1 MKRVFKDTG
10 RSINNIDILDIEPVD
25 LNWSPKGS
33 SDDSSDESSGMPP
46 RVPNPP
52 VDQGSGEDSSYDPS
66 NMGYSSSQDDSYN
79 PDSSGSDS
87 SGSDSNSPED
97 MDGTSSS
104 DQTDKSN
111 PVGSGS
117 KDSDTSGQSGES
129 DTDDSGDSG
138 SEDSGGSDSGE
149 HTGQDGSNAE
159 DTSSGNGGSGGSEDT
174 NKGTSPSHS
183 ESGGDNSNNSSS
195 KEEYNGTSTNSSSR
209 DNLEDLLKEQESSGK
224 SLMES
229 MLEDIENNK
238 SEVESS
244 MNSKMTRDYSEDNK
258 KSSSNSQDK
267 SSESSIA
274 KGMVGKAV
282 KNSEDADDISYSSK
296 SLKEERDSLL
306 SASGAGSL
314 TSLFNSNIKSDW
326 KSKLDSLFDK
336 ASGYDV
342 VMNPNMINK
351 RIEGAPPGREDI
363 ASKFNSFVIAVDVSG
378 SMGSGKFKQVI
389 SHIDTMLKARNLSS
403 VRFYL
408 VAWGPYP
415 ESDVIDSIK
424 VTKGR
429 QVRTTLLSDRTYT
442 RASGGTAIYPL
453 FNALATKVRNP
464 DAIFILTDGDLHTS
478 FHRSEIGESYIK
490 RHHSKIIWCLTHG
503 STLNRGVS
511 EVDSRVKKERR
522 YIIFHGK

>member
-10 RSINNIDILDIEPVD
+10 RSISNIDILDIEPVD

-33 SDDSSDESSGMPP
+33 SDDSSGESSGMPP

-52 VDQGSGEDSSYDPS
+52 VDQGSSEDSSYDPS
-66 NMGYSSSQDDSYN
+66 NTGYNSSQDDSYN
-79 PDSSGSDS
+79 PDSN
-87 SGSDSNSPED
+87 GSDSNSPED
-97 MDGTSSS
+97 KGDTSSG
-104 DQTDKSN
+104 DQTDKSS
-111 PVGSGS
+111 PIGSDS

-129 DTDDSGDSG
+129 DTADSGDSG
-138 SEDSGGSDSGE
+138 SEDSGSSGSGE
-149 HTGQDGSNAE
+149 QTGDSGSNAE
-159 DTSSGNGGSGGSEDT
+159 DTSSDNNGSGSSKDT
-174 NKGTSPSHS
+174 NKGTSHS
-183 ESGGDNSNNSSS
+183 YRESGGDNSNNSSS
-195 KEEYNGTSTNSSSR
+195 QEEYNGTSTNSSSR

-244 MNSKMTRDYSEDNK
+244 MNSKRTMDYSEDNK

-282 KNSEDADDISYSSK
+282 KNSEDADDISYSSNR
-296 SLKEERDSLL
+296 LKEERDSLL

-363 ASKFNSFVIAVDVSG
+363 ASKFNSFVVAVDVSG
-378 SMGSGKFKQVI
+378 SMGSGQFKQVI

>member
-33 SDDSSDESSGMPP
+33 SDDSSGESSGMPP

-52 VDQGSGEDSSYDPS
+52 VDQGSGENSSYDPS

-87 SGSDSNSPED
+87 NGSDSNSPED
-97 MDGTSSS
+97 KGDTSSS

-111 PVGSGS
+111 PAGSGS
-117 KDSDTSGQSGES
+117 KDNDTSGQSGES
-129 DTDDSGDSG
+129 DKDDSGDSG
-138 SEDSGGSDSGE
+138 SEDSGEQTGS
-149 HTGQDGSNAE
+149 DGSNTE
-159 DTSSGNGGSGGSEDT
+159 DSSSGNDGSGSSEDT
-174 NKGTSPSHS
+174 NKGTSPSYS
-183 ESGGDNSNNSSS
+183 KSGGDNSNSSS
-195 KEEYNGTSTNSSSR
+195 SQEEYNGTSTNSSSR

-478 FHRSEIGESYIK
+478 FHRSEVGESYIK
-490 RHHSKIIWCLTHG
+490 RHHNKIIWCLTHG